1 MKTEY
6 QNSIILR
13 LKKIRMEFG
22 YSQKDV
28 AMLLG
33 ISPGQMG
40 NIESPKAANKYTLN
54 QISILCKNF
63 NIPIEQIFIED
74 DDYGKGTDIINLLI
88 SKIIKYGEK

>member
-13 LKKIRMEFG
+13 LKRIRMEFG

-54 QISILCKNF
+54 QIAILCNNF
-63 NIPIEQIFIED
+63 NIPIEQVFIED
-74 DDYGKGTDIINLLI
+74 ANYDNSKDIINLLI
-88 SKIIKYGEK
+88 SRIIKYGEK

>member
-13 LKKIRMEFG
+13 LKRIRMELG
-22 YSQKDV
+22 YSQKDI

-33 ISPGQMG
+33 ISNGQMG
-40 NIESPKAANKYTLN
+40 NIESLKAANKYTLN
-54 QISILCKNF
+54 QIFILCKNF
-63 NIPIEQIFIED
+63 NIPIEQVFID
-74 DDYGKGTDIINLLI
+74 DEDYGNGKDIINLLI

>member
-1 MKTEY
+1 
-6 QNSIILR
+6 
-13 LKKIRMEFG
+13 MEFG